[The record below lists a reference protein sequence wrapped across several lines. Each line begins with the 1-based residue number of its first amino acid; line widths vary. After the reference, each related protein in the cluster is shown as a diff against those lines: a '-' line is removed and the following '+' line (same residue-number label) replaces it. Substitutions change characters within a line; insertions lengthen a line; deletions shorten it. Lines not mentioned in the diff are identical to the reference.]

1 MKISENIELI
11 DGTIANCYS
20 VNLEGK
26 AVLVDVGMKGSGRK
40 IIDFYRNIG
49 VSPELILI
57 THYHPDHVGGLFIL
71 SEEFHP
77 QIYVPDSEA
86 EVIAGHSKIIPA
98 VTHSQR
104 NRLSVTISNFRT
116 YVPEPDRIIELIES
130 VSGGPLASVQ
140 TDRESDMFVLRNHE
154 NPRFVE
160 DVARDIARAICNGI
174 DMLEDDAIIRIM
186 SRSEESLHNHDA
198 FADIELTAG
207 ETRKYS

>member
-26 AVLVDVGMKGSGRK
+26 AVLIDAGMKGSGRK

-86 EVIAGHSKIIPA
+86 EVIAGHSKIISAKSLRSKLIGSIARTKPVTDVNPVSKLSLQGLQVVDTKGHTPGSTSYYFPSLKALFVGDA
-98 VTHSQR
+98 V
-104 NRLSVTISNFRT
+104 SVKNGKMEINKAFTLDYPTAEKSR
-116 YVPEPDRIIELIES
+116 DRILQFHGVTVYPGHGKHVVIS
-130 VSGGPLASVQ
+130 
-140 TDRESDMFVLRNHE
+140 
-154 NPRFVE
+154 
-160 DVARDIARAICNGI
+160 
-174 DMLEDDAIIRIM
+174 
-186 SRSEESLHNHDA
+186 
-198 FADIELTAG
+198 
-207 ETRKYS
+207 